1 MPELKLMSNEP
12 EGTMIRRL
20 VFNEAPEGY
29 ERPGQFVTATV
40 GELKAGFFAIASS
53 PGEPLTL
60 LIKQSGE
67 TAEALTALEPGAMV
81 SVSATMGKGFVLDGA
96 AGRDLVILVNGTGIS
111 AVRGV
116 IEAEI
121 AAGLPRKVDF
131 FYGVISPAHRS
142 FVADLAR
149 WEAAGVGVHTC
160 VSHPEGTGW
169 DGPTAYVQ
177 HHAKELGL
185 VREDVSV
192 LLVGVRPM
200 CDEAK
205 ELFATAGCP
214 SDQVLLNF

>member
-1 MPELKLMSNEP
+1 MPDLKLVSNDAD
-12 EGTMIRRL
+12 GTMIRRL
-20 VFNEAPEGY
+20 TFDAAPEGY

-40 GELKAGFFAIASS
+40 GELKPGFFAIASS
-53 PGEPLTL
+53 PGEPLSL

-67 TAEALTALEPGAMV
+67 TAEALAALEVGATVV
-81 SVSATMGKGFVLDGA
+81 SSTAMGKGFALEQA

-111 AVRGV
+111 AVRAV
-116 IEAEI
+116 VEAEV
-121 AAGLPRKVDF
+121 AAGVPRAVNL

-142 FVADLAR
+142 FVEDLTR

-160 VSHPEGTGW
+160 VSHPQGTGW
-169 DGPTAYVQ
+169 TGPTAYIQ

-185 VREDVSV
+185 VRADVSV

-205 ELFATAGCP
+205 ELYAQAGCP
-214 SDQVLLNF
+214 SEQLLLNF